1 MTEGRWPGKKERRPS
16 AGRRSQEGCS
26 AAGGPVGRSD
36 GSRVFSF
43 SGVITASL
51 HHLITACAAL
61 LCFSLAYS
69 ADPSYAPE
77 PEGFW
82 SGPIDS
88 AVPATIRGGKVIHAD
103 DVEMLLKKQ
112 NAVIVDVSS
121 TPKRPEGMALDAP
134 WLPLPHESIPGTVWI
149 PEVGMAELSDRLD
162 EFFQAQLVDITGN
175 DLDRVLIVYCHER
188 CWLSWNAAK
197 RAIGYGYRNVHW
209 FPEGVEGWRASGR
222 PTAVVKPRLPP
233 EN

>member
-1 MTEGRWPGKKERRPS
+1 MGGRRRPA
-16 AGRRSQEGCS
+16 AGRHSQVGCC
-26 AAGGPVGRSD
+26 AAGGPVGRSE
-36 GSRVFSF
+36 GKRVFFF
-43 SGVITASL
+43 SGVITSSL
-51 HHLITACAAL
+51 HHLITALAL
-61 LCFSLAYS
+61 LCSSLAS
-69 ADPSYAPE
+69 AADPNVVAE

-82 SGPIDS
+82 SGPIES
-88 AVPATIRGGKVIHAD
+88 AVPETIRGGKVIHAD
-103 DVEMLLKKQ
+103 DVETLLKKQ

-121 TPKRPEGMALDAP
+121 MPKRPEGMALDAP

-222 PTAVVKPRLPP
+222 PVEVVKPRLPP